1 MLRFGNPL
9 KSMSEENVRSRC
21 RILLVDDDDGVRA
34 LIERL
39 LEMRGYSVTSVGLA
53 QECLKRLSE
62 STFDLI
68 LLDHVLPD
76 MDGLVLLRLVRHHL
90 GANQKPVVYL
100 TGVAD
105 DNTRRRAFE
114 IGVDDYVTKSFDP
127 GDFMARVS
135 RQIRLNGS
143 A

>member
-1 MLRFGNPL
+1 
-9 KSMSEENVRSRC
+9 MSEENARSRC

-34 LIERL
+34 LIEKL

-53 QECLKRLSE
+53 QECLKRVSE

-76 MDGLVLLRLVRHHL
+76 MDGLVLLQLVRNHL

-114 IGVDDYVTKSFDP
+114 IGVDDYVVKPFDP
-127 GDFMARVS
+127 SDFTARVG
-135 RQIRLNGS
+135 RQIRFKD
-143 A
+143 

>member
-1 MLRFGNPL
+1 
-9 KSMSEENVRSRC
+9 MSEQNVRSPC

-34 LIERL
+34 LIEKL
-39 LEMRGYSVTSVGLA
+39 LEMRGYSVTSVGLGHD
-53 QECLKRLSE
+53 CLKRLSE

-76 MDGLVLLRLVRHHL
+76 MDGLVLLQLVRQHL
-90 GANQKPVVYL
+90 GANQKPIIYL

-114 IGVDDYVTKSFDP
+114 IGVDDYVVKPFDP
-127 GDFMARVS
+127 SDFMVRVG
-135 RQIRLNGS
+135 RRIRPND
-143 A
+143 